1 MSFPE
6 LVLAGLIVAAG
17 IYGISELNE
26 TAGWLLAVLVILII
40 ALRYQKFA
48 DELSKVLTLSSPAG
62 NQATNGH
69 FSITRDSG

>member
-17 IYGISELNE
+17 IYGLSEFNE
-26 TAGWLLAVLVILII
+26 TAAWLLTFLVILTI

-48 DELSKVLTLSSPAG
+48 DELSKILSLSSPSG

-69 FSITRDSG
+69 FSITRVTD